1 MNQVRKGI
9 DVTGDMDIVFYTS
22 APMRQDRREDR
33 EPTPATQPLPVH
45 RTPSIDNWHQH
56 PQANNVL
63 RSLLPRFV
71 QQHEARQEG
80 GSGPHTRN
88 TAPSGYLVGADEDEE
103 QEEDK
108 DEAEDDDQTEE
119 EDEDQDREEYGARV
133 EPLQMDADVLR
144 PWNDFPVSK
153 LPLLPPSAEAMAFL
167 EMASRNAVTIPE
179 QVKSALVEGKPS

>member
-108 DEAEDDDQTEE
+108 DEAEDEDDDQNITKFQTTAKVLFSLGWSGLKVLEL
-119 EDEDQDREEYGARV
+119 GAGPRF
-133 EPLQMDADVLR
+133 ESLI
-144 PWNDFPVSK
+144 K
-153 LPLLPPSAEAMAFL
+153 LL
-167 EMASRNAVTIPE
+167 
-179 QVKSALVEGKPS
+179 